1 MIRNKIAPHRSAS
14 RPSVWFWRPAFYR
27 KLLYFRFVVITTFRV
42 YILVLS
48 VARPKALVP
57 FFSLSFFLFSSSPLI
72 FIVRAPSFL
81 RVLTLIL
88 IMETHID
95 ARESFYII
103 LRNATKRYCSNKLY
117 RSSLGKAKIT
127 EKLNPFDKSSFRHS
141 STPPSNSIE
150 FN

>member
-1 MIRNKIAPHRSAS
+1 MILTACFLSKIIIFPVRCYYHISSIYSRFIRRATKSARS
-14 RPSVWFWRPAFYR
+14 
-27 KLLYFRFVVITTFRV
+27 I
-42 YILVLS
+42 
-48 VARPKALVP
+48 
-57 FFSLSFFLFSSSPLI
+57 FFSLFFPFLFVPSD
-72 FIVRAPSFL
+72 FHRTRPSFL